1 MGIEIARVPKRENP
15 ALIDRIFERIQDFLS
30 NDIGWLD
37 HAFGRAERLVT
48 LREKSEWYY
57 PGVYVGNGEY
67 LNVLP
72 GQGLGNRTFF
82 IVSDPAIVDTSG
94 RFIYL
99 TSTVGLVCWY
109 DLSRIYT
116 DASQRNTEAVKWKL
130 LDSLSS
136 IIFPTGMRMGINR
149 VYDLAEN
156 IFREYSLREVD
167 SQYLMQPYGGVRI
180 ELDLTYREECYG

>member
-15 ALIDRIFERIQDFLS
+15 ALIDKTIEKIQDFLAA
-30 NDIGWLD
+30 NIGWLD

-48 LREKSEWYY
+48 LRDKSEWYY
-57 PGVYVGNGEY
+57 PGVYVGDGEY

-82 IVSDPAIVDTSG
+82 IVSDPAVVDTSG
-94 RFIYL
+94 RLVYL

-109 DLSRIYT
+109 DLSTIYP
-116 DASQRNTEAVKWKL
+116 DASRRNTEAVKWKL
-130 LDSLSS
+130 LKSLDRM
-136 IIFPTGMRMGINR
+136 MRPSGIWITISR
-149 VYDLAEN
+149 TYDLAEN
-156 IFREYSLREVD
+156 IFKEYSLREVD

-180 ELDLTYREECYG
+180 EMSLKYREECYD